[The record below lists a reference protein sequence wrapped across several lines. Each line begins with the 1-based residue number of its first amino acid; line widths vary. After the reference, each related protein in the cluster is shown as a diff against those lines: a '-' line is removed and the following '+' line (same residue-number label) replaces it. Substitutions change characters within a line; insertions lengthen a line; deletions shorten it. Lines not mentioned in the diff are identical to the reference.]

1 MGGSPAR
8 IRWPSPI
15 SVDPAIAAAVAGGV
29 RWQQADEPLNFCDF
43 FRIFIFVC
51 GLHKHPHVKIRF
63 SCAGAY
69 VDHTK
74 NKNLKKKSQK
84 KTLATVRSGPPCSVA
99 AACRI
104 RAREPQSPP
113 LMRGGARRRVPSPPP
128 TTCHRLRCPPPV
140 ATPAEADPPATEPPA
155 TTS

>member
-1 MGGSPAR
+1 MAFACGTPAR
-8 IRWPSPI
+8 LPERVCKIRSF
-15 SVDPAIAAAVAGGV
+15 SMRVA
-29 RWQQADEPLNFCDF
+29 QL
-43 FRIFIFVC
+43 
-51 GLHKHPHVKIRF
+51 HVKIRF